1 MPSFHFRSQYIV
13 YVHRKPS
20 VWTNFLWKCV
30 FIYSGQMRIG
40 PDRVHVPYIP
50 QHRSNTS
57 KGRILFIE
65 FSQSFE
71 SWTTWDHYGVWVDYP
86 LGTGHLKAMTRDMTL
101 DSWVDNSSP
110 RLEQIYRSDGCPS
123 DHDGVEGVPA
133 IRRMDLTFRLA
144 ISWMFLGMLFRGL
157 IPHTHCYSC
166 SMHQYSVRKI
176 HAAQRLP
183 G

>member
-1 MPSFHFRSQYIV
+1 MCNRSIFVVKTLSMFIENHLFERSSFGGVFLYTPGRWEYDPTEYMCHIFHSIALI
-13 YVHRKPS
+13 HRK
-20 VWTNFLWKCV
+20 VGFGLWIFTIV
-30 FIYSGQMRIG
+30 
-40 PDRVHVPYIP
+40 
-50 QHRSNTS
+50 
-57 KGRILFIE
+57 RILDDVG
-65 FSQSFE
+65 SLWCVSGL
-71 SWTTWDHYGVWVDYP
+71 S

-101 DSWVDNSSP
+101 DSWFDNSSP
-110 RLEQIYRSDGCPS
+110 RLEQVYRSDGCRS